1 MDSKTPTNVI
11 VSWSAPDDNLSRD
24 DFLEL
29 SNDAIS
35 NTAGIESSKSFLI
48 SEHQAAFSVETELD
62 LDEIVEK
69 LSDIFAPKYHLKF
82 GDTTGGTKRLAILPD
97 PDYSAPDTAPTDLE
111 PASATAEST
120 AAPPTLTPSAS
131 TADEPSGQV
140 IQPEKLTL
148 YIPDGEPSEAKK
160 QRELKSRSGF
170 LHSNRMRI
178 IQVLAPVAI
187 IYWLLLRH
195 LVGNGAYPNS
205 TDAFANLYRA
215 VYVADEWKIGNMLPL
230 WTPGWYMGTPLIEF
244 YGPLTTLIL
253 APLTYMGGITF
264 AYQFFTMLGFGF
276 AAVSIVFLFR
286 DRIGA
291 PGAVFAA
298 IAYSLAPF
306 AVRTIFSGGAMPATL
321 VFAAQPLFFWAII
334 GIVDKPSRR
343 KILIVSLI
351 TAFAILSHQL
361 FALMFMASIGS
372 GLVLLS
378 LAKRNKST
386 AVAVAIAAMF
396 AGIGLTSIWLFSAQT
411 PANFDNLPLPHDGE
425 TRFLTSRSF
434 EVFNPSQRSDP
445 EAVYIGFGL
454 ILAGLIGFAVSSRS
468 NMSIV
473 LIGATATSIFMTFG
487 MNNPVITTLPLLDEF
502 IFFERF
508 LLSTSFTLAILGG
521 IFVSHIVDKS
531 RSQSFQ
537 MSQAKFVA
545 PVAIF
550 LISLVIVTFDV
561 QPYYSTLV
569 RQTDHAVWQSASE
582 SIDANAPA
590 GRIADFVGRPE
601 PSFFPSQVGRD
612 SLTGWF
618 LQGTSHWDQ
627 IGLLNQTLNLGH
639 TTYVD
644 RQLEQW
650 WATGA
655 YALDG
660 NELSTAALLE
670 SGFEPVEFGG
680 GDGTGISPWKRTGYA
695 SIVNELQRN
704 SVTVG
709 RAHSIV
715 GVVLPWTTQA
725 RIDKLD
731 DLDQVDLDFIQ
742 LLVMAE
748 AESSIRS
755 STSELLEEFRQQGGI
770 VLSVLGNDESAWKAG
785 LGSRKVRLP
794 NSFDLVDSNG
804 NIVAQLSGLLENVDA
819 WEGVFIDDS
828 RTETL
833 LSLVADDGTDVPLL
847 SRFDDPSGRVYVLG
861 GGYYNMAFSW
871 PDLFPIAHI
880 ENELSTQIPNLA
892 TGTGLTPIPAEVIEN
907 SSKRLIIE
915 VVNGETPV
923 RSLISTTYAPHWK
936 SALLDGEPVEI
947 EEYERI
953 IMLDIPPGPHS
964 IELVQ
969 GIPSSYAKG
978 GGISL
983 AVVLLITLF
992 FWRPY
997 LLERPTDR
1005 ATASIRQRWQKFV
1018 AEIEQEP

>member
-1 MDSKTPTNVI
+1 MDSKAPTNVI

-24 DFLEL
+24 NFLEL
-29 SNDAIS
+29 STDAIA
-35 NTAGIESSKSFLI
+35 NTRGIESSKSFLI
-48 SEHQAAFSVETELD
+48 SEHQAAFSVETELE
-62 LDEIVEK
+62 LDELVEQ
-69 LSDIFAPKYHLKF
+69 LSDIFAPKYHLKP
-82 GDTTGGTKRLAILPD
+82 GDTIGGTRRLAVLPN
-97 PDYSAPDTAPTDLE
+97 PDYLISDTK
-111 PASATAEST
+111 PAEREDDPATVEKIT
-120 AAPPTLTPSAS
+120 AAPSPPAS
-131 TADEPSGQV
+131 VDEETSEQA
-140 IQPEKLTL
+140 IQPENPTL
-148 YIPDGEPSEAKK
+148 YVHDGETSEAKK
-160 QRELKSRSGF
+160 RQDLNSRPRI
-170 LHSNRMRI
+170 LHSNWMRA
-178 IQVLAPVAI
+178 IQLVAPVAI

-230 WTPGWYMGTPLIEF
+230 WTPGWYMGTPLVEF

-253 APLTYMGGITF
+253 APLTYIGGITF
-264 AYQFFTMLGFGF
+264 AYQIFTMLGFGF
-276 AAVSIVFLFR
+276 AAVSTVFLFR

-321 VFAAQPLFFWAII
+321 VFAVQPLFFWAII
-334 GIVDKPSRR
+334 GLVDKPSRG
-343 KILIVSLI
+343 KFLAVSLI

-361 FALMFMASIGS
+361 FAVMFMASIGS
-372 GLVLLS
+372 GLVLLT
-378 LAKRNKST
+378 LAKRNNST
-386 AVAVAIAAMF
+386 AVAVALVAMF

-411 PANFDNLPLPHDGE
+411 PTNFDNLPLPHDGE

-445 EAVYIGFGL
+445 EATYIGFVL
-454 ILAGLIGFAVSSRS
+454 ILTGLIGFAVSSRN

-473 LIGATATSIFMTFG
+473 LIGATVTSVFMMFG

-508 LLSTSFTLAILGG
+508 LLSTSFTFAILGG
-521 IFVSHIVDKS
+521 ILISYVVDKS
-531 RSQSFQ
+531 RSQSFK
-537 MSQAKFVA
+537 MPQAKFVA
-545 PVAIF
+545 PAAIF
-550 LISLVIVTFDV
+550 LISLAVVSFDS

-582 SIDANAPA
+582 SIDANAPD
-590 GRIADFVGRPE
+590 GRFADFIGRPE

-639 TTYVD
+639 TNYVD

-650 WATGA
+650 WVTGA
-655 YALDG
+655 YALDE
-660 NELSTAALLE
+660 NDLSTAALLE

-680 GDGTGISPWKRTGYA
+680 GEGTGITPWKRTEYA
-695 SIVNELQRN
+695 SIVSELQRN

-709 RAHSIV
+709 KAHSIV

-725 RIDKLD
+725 GIDRLD
-731 DLDQVDLDFIQ
+731 DLGEVDLEFIQ

-748 AESSIRS
+748 AESAVASR
-755 STSELLEEFRQQGGI
+755 TSERLEEFRRQGGI
-770 VLSVLGNDESAWKAG
+770 VLSVLGNDESVWKAG

-794 NSFDLVDSNG
+794 NSFDLLDTDG
-804 NIVAQLSGLLENVDA
+804 NLIASLSGLIENVDV

-828 RTETL
+828 RAETL
-833 LSLVADDGTDVPLL
+833 LRLVAEDGTDVPLL
-847 SRFDDPSGRVYVLG
+847 SRFDDPSGSVYVLG

-871 PDLFPIAHI
+871 PDLFPMTHI
-880 ENELSTQIPNLA
+880 ENELTVQIPNLT
-892 TGTGLTPIPAEVIEN
+892 TGTGLTPVPAEVIEN

-915 VVNGETPV
+915 VVNGDMPV

-936 SALLDGEPVEI
+936 TVLLDGEPVEI

-953 IMLDIPPGPHS
+953 IMLDLPPGPHS

-978 GGISL
+978 SIMSL
-983 AVVLLITLF
+983 AVLILIGLF

-997 LLERPTDR
+997 LLERPT
-1005 ATASIRQRWQKFV
+1005 ASIRHRWQKFV